1 MARETQI
8 IPQYKFPFVET
19 YYNDYS
25 GWADTEPTPAVISGF
40 QSMCFFAASKGI
52 DNKLVTKY
60 SLSEFFEEYGQVNF
74 KLYGQPMLQAYNM
87 LSSGEAIVHCMRVL
101 PADANYSNVTV
112 VAKVKIEKVEA
123 PLDAIQVPNTFKATA
138 VTTPANTEEDP
149 SSVDTYAV
157 TLTWDAVTDATG
169 YEICINNETGNII
182 TVNGVETY
190 THDNLVLDAV
200 YNYKVRTVTSTGTS
214 EWSNVATITAGAT
227 DTDAV
232 VTVDDIPN
240 TNLVPDKMLI
250 RFQTIAEDALRSVAS
265 IETAFDEIATETDD
279 EGWLTVPL
287 ITLYSLGRGIYGNN
301 YAFRIVDS
309 QRMTEEYGTNMQQI
323 ELYDTTDGFNLKE
336 RFYVSFDPAN
346 VSENTSLFA
355 ADIITDADNGSTKIG
370 AYGNED
376 AFDTIFTMYK
386 EAFPDVDIDA
396 ADFNFITGLET
407 DGRSYVPNLEI
418 VVPGEGSSD
427 VSLSEAYGISF
438 AYGSDGSFAAGT
450 GLETAIE
457 ECCHTALSGEYDTGI
472 ISRRRYPTDVILDAN
487 FSLRNKVLLA
497 QLGLDRGDCQVVIDA
512 GIISTIYEVTTW
524 ADSAQIVSMDD
535 WAISKVFQNAV
546 VKDPFTGRRITVT
559 APYFYSLLMP
569 SHYQNNLSYPM
580 VGEDYGRCIG
590 IIGEKLIPM
599 VEYDDKDIKT
609 KLVERRLNWIEAIGR
624 NTFVIGSQYTS
635 MTSNSDLN
643 EMNNVAVLLSMK
655 RDLEELCIKATYKF
669 AEADDRERYTKQAMN
684 TLEKYQNM
692 CREYN
697 VYFDMNSWEEQRSI
711 LHCYLSVTFKT
722 IVKNCIIEIDIN
734 SRV

>member
-1 MARETQI
+1 
-8 IPQYKFPFVET
+8 
-19 YYNDYS
+19 
-25 GWADTEPTPAVISGF
+25 
-40 QSMCFFAASKGI
+40 
-52 DNKLVTKY
+52 
-60 SLSEFFEEYGQVNF
+60 
-74 KLYGQPMLQAYNM
+74 
-87 LSSGEAIVHCMRVL
+87 
-101 PADANYSNVTV
+101 
-112 VAKVKIEKVEA
+112 
-123 PLDAIQVPNTFKATA
+123 
-138 VTTPANTEEDP
+138 
-149 SSVDTYAV
+149 
-157 TLTWDAVTDATG
+157 
-169 YEICINNETGNII
+169 
-182 TVNGVETY
+182 
-190 THDNLVLDAV
+190 
-200 YNYKVRTVTSTGTS
+200 
-214 EWSNVATITAGAT
+214 
-227 DTDAV
+227 
-232 VTVDDIPN
+232 
-240 TNLVPDKMLI
+240 MLI

-265 IETAFDEIATETDD
+265 IETAFDEIAKETDD

-309 QRMTEEYGTNMQQI
+309 QRMTEEYGTSMQQI

-355 ADIITDADNGSTKIG
+355 ADIITDADNGSSKIG

-386 EAFPDVDIDA
+386 EAFPAVDIDA
-396 ADFNFITGLET
+396 SDFNFITGLET
-407 DGRSYVPNLEI
+407 DGRTYVPNLEI
-418 VVPGEGSSD
+418 VVPAEGSND

-450 GLETAIE
+450 DLETAIE
-457 ECCHTALSGEYDTGI
+457 ECYHTALSGEYDTGI

-487 FSLRNKVLLA
+487 LSLRNKVLLA

-535 WAISKVFQNAV
+535 WAISKVFQSAV

-580 VGEDYGRCIG
+580 VGEDYGRCTG
-590 IIGEKLIPM
+590 IVSEKLIPM
-599 VEYDDKDIKT
+599 IEYDDKDIKT
-609 KLVERRLNWIEAIGR
+609 KLVERRLNWIEAIAR

-643 EMNNVAVLLSMK
+643 EMNNVAVLLAMK
-655 RDLEELCIKATYKF
+655 RELEELCIKATYKF
-669 AEADDRERYTKQAMN
+669 AEAEDRERYTKQAMN

-697 VYFDMNSWEEQRSI
+697 VYFDMNDWEEQRSI